1 MQIILKI
8 LIIYYVIGL
17 AISLKYSMSPKYRE
31 KYLNEYTTFEII
43 AGILIAAIV
52 TPAMIVIAFVK
63 TLHEYEKE
71 VKKDD

>member
-31 KYLNEYTTFEII
+31 KYLNKYTTFEII
-43 AGILIAAIV
+43 AGILMAAIV
-52 TPAMIVIAFVK
+52 APATWVLAVVK
-63 TLHEYEKE
+63 NIIQKRR
-71 VKKDD
+71 

>member
-43 AGILIAAIV
+43 AGILMAAIV
-52 TPAMIVIAFVK
+52 APATWVLAVVK
-63 TLHEYEKE
+63 KYYTKKE

>member
-43 AGILIAAIV
+43 AGILMAAIV
-52 TPAMIVIAFVK
+52 APATWVLAVVK
-63 TLHEYEKE
+63 NIIQ
-71 VKKDD
+71 KKRR

>member
-17 AISLKYSMSPKYRE
+17 AISLHYSMSPKYRE

-43 AGILIAAIV
+43 AGILMAAIV
-52 TPAMIVIAFVK
+52 APATWVFAVVK
-63 TLHEYEKE
+63 NIIQKGGEKR
-71 VKKDD
+71 

>member
-31 KYLNEYTTFEII
+31 KYLNEYATFEII

-52 TPAMIVIAFVK
+52 TPATLVLAVVK
-63 TLHEYEKE
+63 NIIQKGGEEK
-71 VKKDD
+71 

>member
-43 AGILIAAIV
+43 AGILMAAIV
-52 TPAMIVIAFVK
+52 APATWVIAVVK
-63 TLHEYEKE
+63 NIIQKRR
-71 VKKDD
+71 

>member
-43 AGILIAAIV
+43 AGILMAAIV
-52 TPAMIVIAFVK
+52 APATWVLAVVK
-63 TLHEYEKE
+63 NIIQ
-71 VKKDD
+71 KKKKGGEER

>member
-1 MQIILKI
+1 MQIIFKI

-43 AGILIAAIV
+43 AGILMAAIV
-52 TPAMIVIAFVK
+52 APATWVLAVVK
-63 TLHEYEKE
+63 NIIQKRR
-71 VKKDD
+71 

>member
-17 AISLKYSMSPKYRE
+17 AISLKYSMSPKYCE

-43 AGILIAAIV
+43 AGILMAAIV
-52 TPAMIVIAFVK
+52 APATWVLAVVK
-63 TLHEYEKE
+63 NIIQKRR
-71 VKKDD
+71 

>member
-43 AGILIAAIV
+43 AGILMAAIV
-52 TPAMIVIAFVK
+52 APATWVLAVVK
-63 TLHEYEKE
+63 NIIQ
-71 VKKDD
+71 KKGGEER

>member
-17 AISLKYSMSPKYRE
+17 VISLNYSMSPKYRE

-43 AGILIAAIV
+43 TGILMAAIV
-52 TPAMIVIAFVK
+52 APATWVLAVVK
-63 TLHEYEKE
+63 NIIQKRR
-71 VKKDD
+71 

>member
-17 AISLKYSMSPKYRE
+17 AISLHYSMSPKYRD
-31 KYLNEYTTFEII
+31 KYLNEYTIFEII
-43 AGILIAAIV
+43 AGILMAAIV
-52 TPAMIVIAFVK
+52 APTTWVLAVVK
-63 TLHEYEKE
+63 NIIQKKE

>member
-17 AISLKYSMSPKYRE
+17 AISLKYSMSPKYRD

-43 AGILIAAIV
+43 AGILMAAIV
-52 TPAMIVIAFVK
+52 APATWVLAVVK
-63 TLHEYEKE
+63 NIIQKRR
-71 VKKDD
+71 

>member
-17 AISLKYSMSPKYRE
+17 AISLHYSMSPKYRE

-43 AGILIAAIV
+43 AGILLAAIV
-52 TPAMIVIAFVK
+52 APATWVLAVVK
-63 TLHEYEKE
+63 NIMQKGGEER
-71 VKKDD
+71 

>member
-17 AISLKYSMSPKYRE
+17 AISLHYSMSPKYRE

-43 AGILIAAIV
+43 AGILMAAIV
-52 TPAMIVIAFVK
+52 APATWVLAIIK
-63 TLHEYEKE
+63 NIIQKGGE
-71 VKKDD
+71 

>member
-1 MQIILKI
+1 MNIILKI

-43 AGILIAAIV
+43 AGILMAAIV
-52 TPAMIVIAFVK
+52 APATWVLAVVK
-63 TLHEYEKE
+63 NIIQKRR
-71 VKKDD
+71 

>member
-1 MQIILKI
+1 MHIILKI

-52 TPAMIVIAFVK
+52 TPVTCVLAVIK
-63 TLHEYEKE
+63 NIIQKGGEEK
-71 VKKDD
+71 

>member
-17 AISLKYSMSPKYRE
+17 AISLNYSMSPKYRE

-43 AGILIAAIV
+43 AGILMAAIV
-52 TPAMIVIAFVK
+52 APATWVFAVVK
-63 TLHEYEKE
+63 NIIQKGGEKR
-71 VKKDD
+71 

>member
-31 KYLNEYTTFEII
+31 ECLNEYTTFEII
-43 AGILIAAIV
+43 AGILMAAIV
-52 TPAMIVIAFVK
+52 APATWVLAVVK
-63 TLHEYEKE
+63 NIIQKRR
-71 VKKDD
+71 

>member
-31 KYLNEYTTFEII
+31 KYLNKYTTFEII
-43 AGILIAAIV
+43 AGILMAAIV
-52 TPAMIVIAFVK
+52 APATWVFAVVK
-63 TLHEYEKE
+63 NIIQKGGEEK
-71 VKKDD
+71 

>member
-1 MQIILKI
+1 MQIIFKI

-43 AGILIAAIV
+43 AGILMAAIV
-52 TPAMIVIAFVK
+52 APATWVLAVIK
-63 TLHEYEKE
+63 NIIQKKE

>member
-43 AGILIAAIV
+43 AGILMAAIV
-52 TPAMIVIAFVK
+52 APATWVLAVVK
-63 TLHEYEKE
+63 NIIQKRR
-71 VKKDD
+71 

>member
-17 AISLKYSMSPKYRE
+17 AISLKYSMSPKCRE

-52 TPAMIVIAFVK
+52 APATCVLAVIK
-63 TLHEYEKE
+63 NIIQKRR
-71 VKKDD
+71 

>member
-43 AGILIAAIV
+43 AGILMAAIV
-52 TPAMIVIAFVK
+52 APATWMLAVVK
-63 TLHEYEKE
+63 NIIQKRR
-71 VKKDD
+71 